1 MPFDNIEWEKLH
13 WFLKFLIPKL
23 TIKDKN
29 KDTLDELL
37 ENVDLSTYGLERIKL
52 KQHIGLDDSDS
63 ELDPQN
69 PNVRGAHNDEGPK
82 DPLEVIIQAFNQR
95 WFSGWE
101 ATPEEQRIKFIN
113 IVRHVFRNPNYQM
126 QVANNQDEQNSRIAL
141 EKMISQAVSQ
151 ERKREI
157 DLYKRYAQ
165 DPEFKRAFDLSIT
178 RLLSI
183 KDISNVVL
191 ETTARAEAGM

>member
-1 MPFDNIEWEKLH
+1 
-13 WFLKFLIPKL
+13 
-23 TIKDKN
+23 
-29 KDTLDELL
+29 
-37 ENVDLSTYGLERIKL
+37 
-52 KQHIGLDDSDS
+52 
-63 ELDPQN
+63 
-69 PNVRGAHNDEGPK
+69 
-82 DPLEVIIQAFNQR
+82 
-95 WFSGWE
+95 
-101 ATPEEQRIKFIN
+101 
-113 IVRHVFRNPNYQM
+113 M

-141 EKMISQAVSQ
+141 EKMISQ
-151 ERKREI
+151 ERKREL